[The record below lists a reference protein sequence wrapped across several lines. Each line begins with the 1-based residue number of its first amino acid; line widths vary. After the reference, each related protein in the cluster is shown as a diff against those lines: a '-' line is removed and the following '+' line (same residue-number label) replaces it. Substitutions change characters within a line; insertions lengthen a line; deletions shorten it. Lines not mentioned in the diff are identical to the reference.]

1 MSASPRERPP
11 TTTATT
17 TTMATATR
25 AAPTASDDS
34 SRPPPAQE
42 RRRYN
47 SASRYSSTTT
57 SSLHRTRPRSAVAR
71 ELARHDAARHRDGA
85 RETPRVSRALARLV
99 VPRLFRTF
107 VSSAYARDGALP
119 SAPLQSSAGMCARR
133 AVRPRVEG
141 GFVPR
146 GLPSSS
152 RSRPPRAQTVRPP
165 RARRRGGPLP
175 PLRCMRLV
183 PPARFRRWLA
193 VGPIVQV
200 AALSPVRAFIHS
212 YLPVSAR
219 ATIDYRGVGCTLRSG
234 LRWRFV
240 RAGWVWAVG
249 DEHRTDTMV
258 RRTPPPSTCCVVVMN
273 FTQPRPTP
281 CQ

>member
-17 TTMATATR
+17 MTTATATR
-25 AAPTASDDS
+25 AAPAASDDS

-47 SASRYSSTTT
+47 FASRYSSTTT

-71 ELARHDAARHRDGA
+71 ELARHDAARHCDGA
-85 RETPRVSRALARLV
+85 RETPWVSRALARVV

-119 SAPLQSSAGMCARR
+119 SAPPQSSAGMCARR

-152 RSRPPRAQTVRPP
+152 RSRPRVRKPSAPLGRAVVAAPYPHFGACVSSPRLASVDGLRLARSSRSPLSHRSAPSYPHAFLSPLVRQSIIAASDAPSGLVF
-165 RARRRGGPLP
+165 AGVLFEQAGFG
-175 PLRCMRLV
+175 RLV
-183 PPARFRRWLA
+183 
-193 VGPIVQV
+193 
-200 AALSPVRAFIHS
+200 
-212 YLPVSAR
+212 
-219 ATIDYRGVGCTLRSG
+219 
-234 LRWRFV
+234 
-240 RAGWVWAVG
+240 
-249 DEHRTDTMV
+249 M
-258 RRTPPPSTCCVVVMN
+258 STV
-273 FTQPRPTP
+273 PTP
-281 CQ
+281 